1 MVHSTRNNRHDF
13 FDCKLSKRNGKSFS
27 RNRTHWQLVESGKNT
42 TLPVS
47 FSGHCG
53 AARAIPGKAEAE
65 ATKTSIKQA
74 KEAKFFILNGTI
86 KLINSNR
93 YIFFGQTSKLK
104 LIFNENV

>member
-1 MVHSTRNNRHDF
+1 MVHSTSKNRHDF
-13 FDCKLSKRNGKSFS
+13 FDCKLSKRINGESFS

-42 TLPVS
+42 TLPES

-74 KEAKFFILNGTI
+74 KEAKFFILNAT
-86 KLINSNR
+86 KTNSFKSLH
-93 YIFFGQTSKLK
+93 FFLVRHQ
-104 LIFNENV
+104 N

>member
-74 KEAKFFILNGTI
+74 KEAKFFILNVT
-86 KLINSNR
+86 KTNSFKSLN
-93 YIFFGQTSKLK
+93 FFFSQTQTSKLK
-104 LIFNENV
+104 LMKN